1 MGLSVQEI
9 LTRVQRSFGDEAQAQ
24 LTQADVI
31 RWINDAQREIAT
43 NNNLLQ
49 VKASADTVSSQ
60 NAYALPTGILRL
72 HSVRWQGRV
81 LQALSLAQVDELT
94 STADQTVAQGYPVG
108 TPMQYYIWA
117 QQLYLYPAPQ
127 TGGTGD
133 LSIYYTRQPVA
144 VATVGDVPE
153 LPDAYHNRIVDYCM
167 ARAYELDEN
176 FFIASL
182 KDQSFNSG
190 VDKLR
195 QDASWTQQE
204 TYPFITTPED
214 DITYQTGGW
223 Y

>member
-49 VKASADTVSSQ
+49 VKASADTTASV
-60 NAYALPTGILRL
+60 NNYALPTGILRL

-81 LQALSLAQVDELT
+81 LQSLSLAQVDELT

-108 TPMQYYIWA
+108 IPMQYYIWA
-117 QQLYLYPAPQ
+117 NQLYLYPAPQ
-127 TGGTGD
+127 TGAVGD

-144 VATVGDVPE
+144 VANVSDIPE
-153 LPDAYHNRIVDYCM
+153 LPDAYHNRIVEYCM

-182 KDQSFNSG
+182 KDQSFNAG
-190 VDKLR
+190 VEKMR
-195 QDASWTQQE
+195 QDESWKSQE
-204 TYPFITTPED
+204 AYPFITTPED
-214 DITYQTGGW
+214 DVTYQTGGW